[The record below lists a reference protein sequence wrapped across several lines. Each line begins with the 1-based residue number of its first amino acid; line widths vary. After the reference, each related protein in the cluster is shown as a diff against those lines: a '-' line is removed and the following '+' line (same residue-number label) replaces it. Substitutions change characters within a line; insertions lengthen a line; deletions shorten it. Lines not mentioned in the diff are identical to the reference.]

1 MMDIIA
7 KAGFVQSF
15 LAFLL
20 GIAFM
25 ITLYKLH
32 FENRKN
38 NKGDKGVVNRENV
51 KSAVCAVHDV
61 MQNDIHE
68 IKQTLSKHGEQIS
81 SIDKNLG
88 ILTAEVTTQEKAII
102 ELSFNMK
109 NSNETNRLL
118 LEELQLMNKKRIRRN

>member
-20 GIAFM
+20 GCVFM
-25 ITLYKLH
+25 VTLTKLH
-32 FENRKN
+32 FDKKRN
-38 NKGDKGVVNRENV
+38 NGSGGDKSKVTR
-51 KSAVCAVHDV
+51 AFDPCPLHDT
-61 MQNDIHE
+61 MQTDILDIKKHLHE
-68 IKQTLSKHGEQIS
+68 HGEKIS
-81 SIDKNLG
+81 SMDKN
-88 ILTAEVTTQEKAII
+88 IAIIATQVTNQEKAII

-118 LEELQLMNKKRIRRN
+118 LEQLQIMNVKRTRRN